1 MQQPTYSPLNIR
13 QIAEAKNIIKKE
25 LIMNQVFKQ
34 HTQNVENLYKFSKCA
49 SVFKLAKLN
58 SKSQHIRSIK
68 SDRTPKRKEQL
79 NKIMMNQYNLIVPL

>member
-1 MQQPTYSPLNIR
+1 
-13 QIAEAKNIIKKE
+13 
-25 LIMNQVFKQ
+25 MNQVFKQ
-34 HTQNVENLYKFSKCA
+34 HKQNVENHYKFSRCA

-79 NKIMMNQYNLIVPL
+79 KTNNDESIQFNCSIVVIMVIELAKPGL